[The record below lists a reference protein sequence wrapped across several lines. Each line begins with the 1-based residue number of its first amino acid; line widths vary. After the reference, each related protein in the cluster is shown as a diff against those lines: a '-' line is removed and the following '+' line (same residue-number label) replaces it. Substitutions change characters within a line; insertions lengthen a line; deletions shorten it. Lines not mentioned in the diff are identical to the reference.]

1 MNLMHKESGDA
12 GHIANVEMNDAHLQ
26 PPKATTVPWY
36 RQTQLRKLYFNMVFL
51 FLGSTT
57 LGYDASLLNGLQTM
71 QSWQSYFDRP
81 SGSRLGIFGAMP
93 GFGGLFVLLFAPYIA
108 DGLGRKRGTAIGCI
122 VVIFGSLLQ
131 FFPGGAGSRRDSI
144 YLVGRFIMGAGS
156 NISNAT
162 CPLLITEVAHP
173 RHRGKVTTLYNTL
186 WYLGSII
193 SAWTCFGTLTNQSGN
208 IQWTIPTGL
217 QCLMPGIQLLSIWF
231 LPESPRWLISQGKE
245 AEAKRVLVKYHGND
259 NKSDEFVHWELA
271 EISTTLRLEEE
282 ASSQSGWMELVRT
295 PGNRRR
301 CCLIIATAIFSQCS
315 GNGLVSYYLS
325 VILGTIGIKD
335 SITQAYINGG
345 ITIWSWLASL
355 TAAFF
360 VDRVGR
366 RVLFLF
372 AGVGMLISFSIWTA
386 CSAVYAQTGSS
397 SAGIAVVAMIFVF
410 YGVAG
415 AAWPGLTVSYTVEI
429 LPFNIRAKGLN
440 LCFCFTALS
449 GVFNQYVNP
458 LGLEKLQW
466 RFYFVYIAVLV
477 IECLVIYFF
486 FVETKGPTLE
496 EISMIFDGKDSA
508 AGVARAHAQANIEE
522 AEKKAVA
529 GVPLSEGV
537 S

>member
-1 MNLMHKESGDA
+1 MDLKQKESHGVD
-12 GHIANVEMNDAHLQ
+12 HVDVANMNDVYLQ
-26 PPKATTVPWY
+26 PPEATTVPWY
-36 RQTQLRKLYFNMVFL
+36 KQTQLRKLYFNMVFL

-71 QSWQSYFDRP
+71 QSWQSYFDHP

-93 GFGGLFVLLFAPYIA
+93 GFGGLFVLLFAPYVA
-108 DGLGRKRGTAIGCI
+108 DGLGRKWGTAIGCI
-122 VVIFGSLLQ
+122 IVIFGALLQ
-131 FFPGGAGSRRDSI
+131 SFPVGAGARRDAM

-173 RHRGKVTTLYNTL
+173 QHRGKVTTLYNTL

-208 IQWTIPTGL
+208 IQWTLPTGL
-217 QCLMPGIQLLSIWF
+217 QCMMPGIQLLSIWF
-231 LPESPRWLISQGKE
+231 LPESPRWLISKGKE
-245 AEAKRVLVKYHGND
+245 AEAKRVLIKYHGN
-259 NKSDEFVHWELA
+259 NNENDEFANWELA
-271 EISTTLRLEEE
+271 EISTTLRLEKE
-282 ASSQSGWMELVRT
+282 ASAQSGWMELVRT
-295 PGNRRR
+295 PGNRKR
-301 CCLIIATAIFSQCS
+301 CGLIIATAIFSQCS

-345 ITIWSWLASL
+345 LTIWSWLVSL

-372 AGVGMLISFSIWTA
+372 AGVGMLISFSVWTA
-386 CSAVYAQTGSS
+386 CSAVYAQTESA

-429 LPFNIRAKGLN
+429 LPYNIRAKGLN

-449 GVFNQYVNP
+449 GVFNQWVNP
-458 LGLEKLQW
+458 LGLEQLEWK
-466 RFYFVYIAVLV
+466 FYFVYIAILV
-477 IECLVIYFF
+477 IECLVIYLF

-496 EISMIFDGKDSA
+496 EISMLFDGKDSA
-508 AGVARAHAQANIEE
+508 AGVARVHAQAKVDEV
-522 AEKKAVA
+522 EKREVA
-529 GVPLSEGV
+529 
-537 S
+537 

>member
-1 MNLMHKESGDA
+1 MDLKQKESHGVD
-12 GHIANVEMNDAHLQ
+12 HVDVANMNDAHLQ
-26 PPKATTVPWY
+26 PPEATTIPWY

-71 QSWQSYFDRP
+71 QSWQGYFDHP

-108 DGLGRKRGTAIGCI
+108 DGLGRKWGTAIGCM
-122 VVIFGSLLQ
+122 VVIFGALLQ
-131 FFPGGAGSRRDSI
+131 SFPVGAGTRRDAM
-144 YLVGRFIMGAGS
+144 YLIGRFIMGAGS

-173 RHRGKVTTLYNTL
+173 QHRGKVTTLYNTL

-208 IQWTIPTGL
+208 IQWTLPTGL
-217 QCLMPGIQLLSIWF
+217 QCMMPGIQLLSIWF
-231 LPESPRWLISQGKE
+231 LPESPRWLISKGKE
-245 AEAKRVLVKYHGND
+245 AEAKRVLIKYHGN
-259 NKSDEFVHWELA
+259 NNENDEFAHWELA
-271 EISTTLRLEEE
+271 EISTTLRLEKE
-282 ASSQSGWMELVRT
+282 ASSQSGWMELIRT
-295 PGNRRR
+295 PGNRKR
-301 CCLIIATAIFSQCS
+301 CGLIIATAIFSQCS

-325 VILGTIGIKD
+325 VILSTIGFKD

-345 ITIWSWLASL
+345 LTIWSWLVSL

-360 VDRVGR
+360 VDRIGR

-386 CSAVYAQTGSS
+386 CSAVYAQTQSA

-449 GVFNQYVNP
+449 GVFNQWVNP
-458 LGLEKLQW
+458 LGLEQLGW
-466 RFYFVYIAVLV
+466 RFYFVYIVILV

-496 EISMIFDGKDSA
+496 EISMLFDGKDSA
-508 AGVARAHAQANIEE
+508 AGLARIHAQTKVGEV
-522 AEKKAVA
+522 EKRGMA
-529 GVPLSEGV
+529 
-537 S
+537 